1 MSQPPSL
8 RRIVTG
14 HNDQGVAV
22 VASDI
27 TIDGETMDSGI
38 KGRSIWITDR
48 VPAHDNN
55 NSEDGA
61 TRPIGDP
68 SNFELVHPKGTN
80 FRFTDLSPGHIIP
93 MHRTSSVDYNVLV
106 FGELILI
113 TEDGAEKHLSP
124 GDVVVQKGT
133 IHAWKNPSST
143 TWARLVS
150 VLIPAEPAVVQGKP
164 LDPAFIPLDSSA

>member
-27 TIDGETMDSGI
+27 TIDGEIMNSGI
-38 KGRSIWITDR
+38 KGRSIWVTDR

-93 MHRTSSVDYNVLV
+93 MHRTSSVDYNVL
-106 FGELILI
+106 
-113 TEDGAEKHLSP
+113 EKHLSP

-164 LDPAFIPLDSSA
+164 LDPAFIPLDSAESA